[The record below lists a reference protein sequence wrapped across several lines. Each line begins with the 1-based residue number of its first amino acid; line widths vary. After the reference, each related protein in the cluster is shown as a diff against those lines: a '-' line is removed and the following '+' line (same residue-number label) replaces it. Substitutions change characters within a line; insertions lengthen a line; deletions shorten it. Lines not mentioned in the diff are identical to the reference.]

1 MRREFSESLGF
12 SSKERD
18 VTIYKLRG
26 TAPQIAASAFVA
38 QEATVIGQVSLADNV
53 SVWPGAVIRGDN
65 DSIEVGEE
73 SNVQ

>member
-1 MRREFSESLGF
+1 M
-12 SSKERD
+12 
-18 VTIYKLRG
+18 TIYKLRG